1 MPLSDK
7 SNHLNSDEHKN
18 KTKQQR
24 EATQIW
30 CEDCGKYI
38 SNSRHFQSEI
48 HTLRSQNN
56 ATKNA
61 FGNTLHDSGTN
72 VGTNVEIIVNEK
84 TYIKLRVNPT
94 NHLEEQIND
103 LLNKNYFPR
112 YKFQLSYLAKFSK
125 IVSGEEI
132 VFHKW
137 VKSDFNYNHTQ
148 IAFGTNPNIHNIL
161 MQKLDDEQLE
171 GSGFVL
177 NGIVNVILEI
187 YKVNDIQAS
196 SWVEL
201 PEKYKNNKSI
211 INIKNDDQ
219 FCFLWCILAHL
230 FPVEHHKNRTSNY
243 SMHTNKLILNGLE
256 VPMKIKDIPKF
267 ENLNNLNVNVF
278 ELTKTVLTPIHI
290 NTNYDQ
296 PQIDLLLYQNHY
308 CLITKLHCLINKDSH
323 MKWVCRRCL
332 TAFSSEDI
340 LSQHIDRC
348 QKQQPTNITF
358 SWKDHLKFEDYHMK
372 VPIPIRVYADFECI
386 IQPTDDR
393 EAAPKVLFKQIP
405 IAVGFYIISPFGN
418 NYSSYFGESCVTWF
432 VNEMLTFE
440 KIANIYFETN
450 IPLEITP
457 EEHQSFQQSK
467 VCWLCERKL
476 DGADNVRDHD
486 HLTGKYRGAAHNKCN
501 LNCKKKSS
509 SFVPI
514 FFHNFSG
521 YDCHLIFEEL
531 LTSAYNLKLPI
542 NIIPKSM
549 ENYVSVQ
556 VGCLRFL
563 DSYRFLSSSLQKLI
577 TSLNDFPYMQN
588 EGLTDDLFK
597 KKLAYPYEK
606 FNLNNLHE
614 PLNLT
619 KEDYWSTLTKSHP
632 CEDDIKRT
640 QQLIDT
646 YNITTAQELTEL
658 YLKMDVLQ
666 LTDVFEN
673 FVEKSTLEYGIN
685 PLYSYSLPGY
695 TWKAGLKLTKIKL
708 DYIKCKE
715 LLLLLENN
723 IRGGISSVMG
733 PRFIESNEN
742 TKLLY
747 IDANNLYGWARS
759 QYLPTSE
766 FEKLDFPEEYEL
778 EQIVEDLRFIPDNNE
793 IGYFIE
799 CDLEY
804 PAENKEKTENFP
816 LCPYQTKADPN
827 LFSEYMNSVK
837 QSNYKPTEKLMCDLT
852 NKYNY
857 MMHYRMFKFYTQIG
871 MKVTKIHTIYRFKQ
885 SLWLEKYI
893 NHNTQ
898 KRTKAKTNFEKDL
911 YKLMNNAF
919 CGKTMENVRDRTNLE
934 FIPHTNIDQIIK
946 RQSKLSF
953 KGITNHYSE
962 FSVYKFDKEKV
973 IFINQ
978 YTWGL
983 VF

>member
-1 MPLSDK
+1 
-7 SNHLNSDEHKN
+7 
-18 KTKQQR
+18 
-24 EATQIW
+24 
-30 CEDCGKYI
+30 
-38 SNSRHFQSEI
+38 
-48 HTLRSQNN
+48 
-56 ATKNA
+56 
-61 FGNTLHDSGTN
+61 
-72 VGTNVEIIVNEK
+72 
-84 TYIKLRVNPT
+84 
-94 NHLEEQIND
+94 
-103 LLNKNYFPR
+103 
-112 YKFQLSYLAKFSK
+112 
-125 IVSGEEI
+125 
-132 VFHKW
+132 
-137 VKSDFNYNHTQ
+137 
-148 IAFGTNPNIHNIL
+148 
-161 MQKLDDEQLE
+161 
-171 GSGFVL
+171 
-177 NGIVNVILEI
+177 
-187 YKVNDIQAS
+187 
-196 SWVEL
+196 
-201 PEKYKNNKSI
+201 
-211 INIKNDDQ
+211 
-219 FCFLWCILAHL
+219 
-230 FPVEHHKNRTSNY
+230 
-243 SMHTNKLILNGLE
+243 
-256 VPMKIKDIPKF
+256 
-267 ENLNNLNVNVF
+267 
-278 ELTKTVLTPIHI
+278 
-290 NTNYDQ
+290 
-296 PQIDLLLYQNHY
+296 
-308 CLITKLHCLINKDSH
+308 
-323 MKWVCRRCL
+323 
-332 TAFSSEDI
+332 
-340 LSQHIDRC
+340 
-348 QKQQPTNITF
+348 
-358 SWKDHLKFEDYHMK
+358 
-372 VPIPIRVYADFECI
+372 
-386 IQPTDDR
+386 
-393 EAAPKVLFKQIP
+393 
-405 IAVGFYIISPFGN
+405 
-418 NYSSYFGESCVTWF
+418 
-432 VNEMLTFE
+432 
-440 KIANIYFETN
+440 
-450 IPLEITP
+450 
-457 EEHQSFQQSK
+457 
-467 VCWLCERKL
+467 
-476 DGADNVRDHD
+476 
-486 HLTGKYRGAAHNKCN
+486 
-501 LNCKKKSS
+501 
-509 SFVPI
+509 
-514 FFHNFSG
+514 
-521 YDCHLIFEEL
+521 
-531 LTSAYNLKLPI
+531 
-542 NIIPKSM
+542 M

-563 DSYRFLSSSLQKLI
+563 DSNRFLSSSLQKLI

-619 KEDYWSTLTKSHP
+619 KEDYWSTLNQSYP

-646 YNITTAQELTEL
+646 YNITTAQELTML

-673 FVEKSTLEYGIN
+673 FVETSTLMYGIN

-708 DYIKCKE
+708 DFIKDKQ

-747 IDANNLYGWARS
+747 IDANNLYGWAMS

-793 IGYFIE
+793 YGYFIE

-804 PAENKEKTENFP
+804 PAEIKEKTENFP

-837 QSNYKPTEKLMCDLT
+837 QPNYKPTEKLMCDLT

-919 CGKTMENVRDRTNLE
+919 FGKTMENVRDRTNLE

-953 KGITNHYSE
+953 KGIVNHYSE
-962 FSVYKFDKEKV
+962 FSIYKFDKEKV
-973 IFINQ
+973 IFDKPIYLGFSVLELSKLLMYEFYYHKLQPYYNNKIKLHYMDTDSFILSIKTGDLINDLEYFKDDFDFSELDPSHELYNSINKKVIGKMKIETSPIIELDNFVALRSKSYSFSYGSTVQ
-978 YTWGL
+978 EAKQRTIQKSKQKGIQHTPIYSQFINSLFNSETTTATNYSIRSNAHNLTVQKQDKLALNPFDDKRMYLNPIQSLSWDKHTQKGDCPCILCIKLVGL
-983 VF
+983 YYKELTANKTDEEIYYNIWTLKEKLNHQDLLNLISDRAYLL

>member
-1 MPLSDK
+1 MENCSICNSDYKKAYKSDHLKSIKHLQKLNQYYCKKCNTFMPLSDK

-56 ATKNA
+56 ATKNT

-125 IVSGEEI
+125 YINGEEV

-137 VKSDFNYNHTQ
+137 VKSDFNYYHLQ
-148 IAFGTNPNIHNIL
+148 IAFGTNPNVRTALHNIL

-211 INIKNDDQ
+211 INIKNDNQ

-230 FPVEHHKNRTSNY
+230 FPVEDHKNRTSNY
-243 SMHTNKLILNGLE
+243 SMHTNKLILNGLDF
-256 VPMKIKDIPKF
+256 PMKIKDIPKF

-296 PQIDLLLYQNHY
+296 QQIDLLLYQNHY
-308 CLITKLHCLINKDSH
+308 CLITKLPCLINKDSH

-372 VPIPIRVYADFECI
+372 VPIPKRVFADFECI
-386 IQPTDDR
+386 NQPTDD
-393 EAAPKVLFKQIP
+393 PKVLFKQIP

-432 VNEMLTFE
+432 VNEMLTLE
-440 KIANIYFETN
+440 NIASNYFETN
-450 IPLEITP
+450 LPLEITP

-476 DGADNVRDHD
+476 DGEDNVRDLD
-486 HLTGKYRGAAHNKCN
+486 HLTGNYRGAAHNKSN
-501 LNCKKKSS
+501 LNC
-509 SFVPI
+509 
-514 FFHNFSG
+514 
-521 YDCHLIFEEL
+521 
-531 LTSAYNLKLPI
+531 
-542 NIIPKSM
+542 
-549 ENYVSVQ
+549 
-556 VGCLRFL
+556 
-563 DSYRFLSSSLQKLI
+563 
-577 TSLNDFPYMQN
+577 
-588 EGLTDDLFK
+588 
-597 KKLAYPYEK
+597 
-606 FNLNNLHE
+606 
-614 PLNLT
+614 
-619 KEDYWSTLTKSHP
+619 
-632 CEDDIKRT
+632 
-640 QQLIDT
+640 
-646 YNITTAQELTEL
+646 
-658 YLKMDVLQ
+658 
-666 LTDVFEN
+666 
-673 FVEKSTLEYGIN
+673 
-685 PLYSYSLPGY
+685 
-695 TWKAGLKLTKIKL
+695 
-708 DYIKCKE
+708 
-715 LLLLLENN
+715 
-723 IRGGISSVMG
+723 
-733 PRFIESNEN
+733 
-742 TKLLY
+742 
-747 IDANNLYGWARS
+747 
-759 QYLPTSE
+759 
-766 FEKLDFPEEYEL
+766 
-778 EQIVEDLRFIPDNNE
+778 
-793 IGYFIE
+793 
-799 CDLEY
+799 
-804 PAENKEKTENFP
+804 
-816 LCPYQTKADPN
+816 
-827 LFSEYMNSVK
+827 
-837 QSNYKPTEKLMCDLT
+837 
-852 NKYNY
+852 
-857 MMHYRMFKFYTQIG
+857 
-871 MKVTKIHTIYRFKQ
+871 
-885 SLWLEKYI
+885 
-893 NHNTQ
+893 
-898 KRTKAKTNFEKDL
+898 
-911 YKLMNNAF
+911 
-919 CGKTMENVRDRTNLE
+919 
-934 FIPHTNIDQIIK
+934 
-946 RQSKLSF
+946 
-953 KGITNHYSE
+953 
-962 FSVYKFDKEKV
+962 
-973 IFINQ
+973 
-978 YTWGL
+978 
-983 VF
+983 